1 MENYNNKIKFT
12 LIYNNKNSTI
22 FFPRNKLINCL
33 YFEVGKIFNL
43 KKRYR
48 LFYKNKDLTPF
59 LDLTFEKYFNN
70 ISHVNILIKDSFINK
85 NKKISFFI
93 PFNDTKYLNKEN
105 NENNLKKNNNNEYYY
120 YYNFLCENCQK
131 EKIKCFC
138 RDCCYFICNK
148 CRNNKNSKHF
158 CHKVI
163 NLYLENLLK
172 SCELYKQIVSND
184 LIEVKNSKREN
195 KKIEIFDVDLNQ
207 NNLNKKISF
216 LLNKVKTIKLNLIN
230 LNEIEKN
237 KEKNLNIIKE
247 NINILENL
255 EEKNKNLIDEFDE
268 FNKIDNKLNDIKLL
282 PEQLNKYELIN
293 EMLENLLNKILKQIF
308 KILFKVFD
316 EKNNINEYKTIVSSI
331 DNYFKKNNF
340 ILKNYK
346 NNNNNSN
353 QILNNIEE
361 NNEKKE

>member
-22 FFPRNKLINCL
+22 FFPRNKLINNL
-33 YFEVGKIFNL
+33 YFEVGKIFNI

-59 LDLTFEKYFNN
+59 LDLTFEKFFNN
-70 ISHVNILIKDSFINK
+70 ISHVNILIKESFINK

-93 PFNDTKYLNKEN
+93 PFNTKYF
-105 NENNLKKNNNNEYYY
+105 NENNLKNNNNNEYYY
-120 YYNFLCENCQK
+120 SNYLCENCQN
-131 EKIKCFC
+131 EKINYFC

-148 CRNNKNSKHF
+148 CRNNKFSKHF

-216 LLNKVKTIKLNLIN
+216 LLNKVKTIKSNLIN

-237 KEKNLNIIKE
+237 KEKNLKIIKE

-255 EEKNKNLIDEFDE
+255 EEKNKNMIDEFDE
-268 FNKIDNKLNDIKLL
+268 FNKIDNNLKDIKLL

-293 EMLENLLNKILKQIF
+293 EMLENLLNKIQKEIF
-308 KILFKVFD
+308 KILLKVFE

-331 DNYFKKNNF
+331 DNYFKKKNNF
-340 ILKNYK
+340 ILKNEK
-346 NNNNNSN
+346 NNNNN

>member
-33 YFEVGKIFNL
+33 YFEVGKIFNI

-59 LDLTFEKYFNN
+59 LDLTFEKFFNN
-70 ISHVNILIKDSFINK
+70 ISHVNILIKESFINK

-93 PFNDTKYLNKEN
+93 PFNTKYF
-105 NENNLKKNNNNEYYY
+105 NENNLKKNDNNNEYYNY
-120 YYNFLCENCQK
+120 LCENCQN
-131 EKIKCFC
+131 EKINYFC

-148 CRNNKNSKHF
+148 CRNNKFSKHF

-216 LLNKVKTIKLNLIN
+216 LLNKVKTIKSNLIN

-237 KEKNLNIIKE
+237 KEKNLKIIKE

-255 EEKNKNLIDEFDE
+255 EEKNKNMIDEFDE
-268 FNKIDNKLNDIKLL
+268 FNKIDNNLKDIKLL

-293 EMLENLLNKILKQIF
+293 EMLENLLNKIQKEIF

-331 DNYFKKNNF
+331 DNYFKKKNNF
-340 ILKNYK
+340 ILKNEKK
-346 NNNNNSN
+346 NNNN

>member
-1 MENYNNKIKFT
+1 MENYFNKIKFT

-22 FFPRNKLINCL
+22 FFPRNKLINNL
-33 YFEVGKIFNL
+33 YFEVGKIFNI

-59 LDLTFEKYFNN
+59 LDLTFEKFFNN
-70 ISHVNILIKDSFINK
+70 ISHVNILIKESFINK

-93 PFNDTKYLNKEN
+93 PFNIKYF
-105 NENNLKKNNNNEYYY
+105 NENNLKKNNNNNEYYNY
-120 YYNFLCENCQK
+120 LCENCQN
-131 EKIKCFC
+131 EKINYFC

-148 CRNNKNSKHF
+148 CRNNKFSKHF

-216 LLNKVKTIKLNLIN
+216 LLNKVKTIKSNLIN

-237 KEKNLNIIKE
+237 KEKNLKIIKE

-255 EEKNKNLIDEFDE
+255 EEKNKNMIDEFDE
-268 FNKIDNKLNDIKLL
+268 FNKIDNNLKDIKLL

-293 EMLENLLNKILKQIF
+293 EMLENLLNKIQKEIF

-331 DNYFKKNNF
+331 DNYFKKKNNF
-340 ILKNYK
+340 ILKNEK
-346 NNNNNSN
+346 NNNNN

>member
-22 FFPRNKLINCL
+22 FFPRNKLINNL
-33 YFEVGKIFNL
+33 YFEVGKIFNI

-59 LDLTFEKYFNN
+59 LDLTFEKFFNN
-70 ISHVNILIKDSFINK
+70 ISHVNILIKESFINK

-93 PFNDTKYLNKEN
+93 PFNTKYF
-105 NENNLKKNNNNEYYY
+105 NENNLKKNNNNNEYFNY
-120 YYNFLCENCQK
+120 LCENCQN
-131 EKIKCFC
+131 EKINYFC

-148 CRNNKNSKHF
+148 CRNNKFSKHF

-216 LLNKVKTIKLNLIN
+216 LLNKVKTIKSNLIN

-237 KEKNLNIIKE
+237 KEKNLKIIKE

-255 EEKNKNLIDEFDE
+255 EEKNKNMIDEFDE
-268 FNKIDNKLNDIKLL
+268 FNKIDNNLKDIKLL

-293 EMLENLLNKILKQIF
+293 EMLENLLNKIQKEIF
-308 KILFKVFD
+308 KILLKVFE

-331 DNYFKKNNF
+331 DNYFKKKNNF
-340 ILKNYK
+340 ILKNEKK
-346 NNNNNSN
+346 NNNN

>member
-48 LFYKNKDLTPF
+48 LFYKNNDLTPF

-85 NKKISFFI
+85 NKKISLFI
-93 PFNDTKYLNKEN
+93 PFNNTKYLNKEN

-120 YYNFLCENCQK
+120 YYNFLCEKCQK

-148 CRNNKNSKHF
+148 CRNNINSKHF

-237 KEKNLNIIKE
+237 KEKNLNIINQ

-255 EEKNKNLIDEFDE
+255 EEKNKNLIEEFDE

-282 PEQLNKYELIN
+282 PKQLNKYELIN